1 MATTYIDTLKMAQVQ
16 TAFGTVS
23 STLKVVNMA
32 LEAAL
37 VALKVSAFI
46 SFGATA
52 WMERYIANIQPKV
65 ETLAKK
71 TGEISQ
77 DIGKAIQMHNAASK
91 SGDSI

>member
-1 MATTYIDTLKMAQVQ
+1 MSTTYIDTFKMTRVQ
-16 TAFGTVS
+16 NTFATVS
-23 STLKVVNMA
+23 STLKVINMA

-52 WMERYIANIQPKV
+52 WMERYVANIQPKV

-71 TGEISQ
+71 TGEMSQ

-91 SGDSI
+91 AGDSI